1 MLFKPF
7 NWYTAGHPSPV
18 DYYKHAFKYEHKFK
32 IVISNT
38 IQFGNIYEITGK
50 CLCNNK
56 QTLNDFKT
64 IITKNFKG
72 ISAEHEGDFT
82 INHDGI
88 VYRID
93 TTIESN
99 SDYDIN
105 KYKFNKDPVN
115 TIDLDIP
122 KDVIKMAM
130 IVLHLE
136 I

>member
-7 NWYTAGHPSPV
+7 NWYTAGLTSPV
-18 DYYKHAFKYEHKFK
+18 EYYEHAIKYEHKFR

-38 IQFGNIYEITGK
+38 VHYDNKYKITGK
-50 CLCNNK
+50 CLYNNK
-56 QTLNDFKT
+56 QTLNDFETK
-64 IITKNFKG
+64 ITKNFNG

-82 INHDGI
+82 IIHDGI

-99 SDYDIN
+99 NDYDIN